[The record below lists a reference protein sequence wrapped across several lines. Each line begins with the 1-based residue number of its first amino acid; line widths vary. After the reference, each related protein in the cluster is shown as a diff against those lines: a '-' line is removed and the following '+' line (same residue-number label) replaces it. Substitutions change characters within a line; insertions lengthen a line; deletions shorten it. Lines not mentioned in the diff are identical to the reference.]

1 MQPMTA
7 KTTLNNKCHL
17 HKKPPKHNIR
27 IYGLGNMF
35 YMKFYLMLEILE
47 SGVKIGIGTMECLT
61 RQAGKAALFKDYLGT

>member
-1 MQPMTA
+1 
-7 KTTLNNKCHL
+7 
-17 HKKPPKHNIR
+17 
-27 IYGLGNMF
+27 MF